1 MITLPGSPP
10 KLETLSRTHSRT
22 AACRRCHVARIRV
35 FIATGLGKI
44 QVSKHVETMVMSDH
58 DDVAASGEVLSLVR
72 QQVMIASSGKPTA
85 VHVDQDRSLAGRRR
99 QAGSPDI

>member
-1 MITLPGSPP
+1 
-10 KLETLSRTHSRT
+10 
-22 AACRRCHVARIRV
+22 
-35 FIATGLGKI
+35 
-44 QVSKHVETMVMSDH
+44 MVMSDH